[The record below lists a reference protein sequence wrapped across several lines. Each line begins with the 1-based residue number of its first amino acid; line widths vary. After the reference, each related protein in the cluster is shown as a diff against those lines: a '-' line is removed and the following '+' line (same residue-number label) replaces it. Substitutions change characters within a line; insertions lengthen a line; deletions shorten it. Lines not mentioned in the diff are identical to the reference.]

1 MVNVFEGKMETAQ
14 NSTFTVDINRGF
26 KKVQLRQGVSLLAGL
41 ARNSVF
47 IPSACGGNARCG
59 YCKIKLLSPGSAPT
73 APELPLLS
81 EQEKA
86 EGFHLA
92 CQTKPDKDIAIEIP
106 EELFSVKRFSGKVVQ
121 KKMLTYDI
129 LGLTIGL
136 SNPPIIDFKA
146 GQYVQLK
153 SMPYDG
159 NYAVLRDFSIASPPS
174 KKNSI
179 ELMIRKIPNGIFTP
193 WAIDVLKEG
202 DSISFSGPYGK
213 FGASG
218 TSLPMLF
225 IAGGSG
231 MAPVWSVLQDLRQK
245 NCGRRIIYFFGALTQ
260 KDLFLTDEL
269 NKLEKEMPSFK
280 FTPALSNEPA
290 DSGWQGER
298 GLITDVVG
306 RRIPDCSGYE
316 AYLCGSPGMIN
327 ACIAVLKKGG
337 MSGERVFYDKFA

>member
-1 MVNVFEGKMETAQ
+1 MDTTP
-14 NSTFTVDINRGF
+14 NSAITVDINRGH
-26 KKVQLRQGVSLLAGL
+26 KKVELRPGASLLAGL
-41 ARNSVF
+41 ARNNIF

-59 YCKIKLLSPGSAPT
+59 YCKVKVLSSAGGPT
-73 APELPLLS
+73 APELHLLS

-86 EGFHLA
+86 DGFRLA
-92 CQTKPDKDIAIEIP
+92 CQTKPEKDIAIEIP
-106 EELFSVKRFSGKVVQ
+106 EELFSVKRFSGKVAQ

-129 LGLTIGL
+129 FGLTVSL
-136 SNPPIIDFKA
+136 SNPAIIDFKA
-146 GQYVQLK
+146 GQYIQLK
-153 SMPYDG
+153 SMPYAG
-159 NYAVLRDFSIASPPS
+159 NEAVLRDFSIASPPP

-193 WAIDVLKEG
+193 WAFDVLKEG
-202 DSISFSGPYGK
+202 DNISFSGPYGK

-245 NCGRRIIYFFGALTQ
+245 NSGRRISYFFGALTQ

-269 NKLEKEMPSFK
+269 YKLEKEMPAFK

-298 GLITDVVG
+298 GLITEVVS

-316 AYLCGSPGMIN
+316 AYLCGSPGMIK
-327 ACIAVLKKGG
+327 ASIAVLKKGG
-337 MSGERVFYDKFA
+337 MSEENIFYDKFA

>member
-1 MVNVFEGKMETAQ
+1 MDTAP
-14 NSTFTVDINRGF
+14 NPTITVDINRGF
-26 KKVQLRQGVSLLAGL
+26 KKVRLRQGVSLLAGL
-41 ARNSVF
+41 ARNGVF

-59 YCKIKLLSPGSAPT
+59 YCKIKVLSAGSVPT

-86 EGFHLA
+86 GGFRLA
-92 CQTKPDKDIAIEIP
+92 CQTKPDNDIAIEIP
-106 EELFSVKRFSGKVVQ
+106 EDLFAVKRFSGKVVQ
-121 KKMLTYDI
+121 KKLLTYDI
-129 LGLTIGL
+129 IGLTIGL
-136 SNPPIIDFKA
+136 SNQPIIDFKA
-146 GQYVQLK
+146 GQYLQLK
-153 SMPYDG
+153 STPYADHD
-159 NYAVLRDFSIASPPS
+159 AVLRDFSIASPPS

-193 WAIDVLKEG
+193 WAFDVLKEG

-213 FGASG
+213 FGASD

-231 MAPVWSVLQDLRQK
+231 MAPVWSVLQDLQEK
-245 NCGRRIIYFFGALTQ
+245 NCRRRIQYFFGALTQ
-260 KDLFLTDEL
+260 RDLFLTSEL
-269 NKLEKEMPSFK
+269 YKLEKELPAFK

-306 RRIPDCSGYE
+306 RRIPECSGYE

-327 ACIAVLKKGG
+327 ACIAMLRRAG
-337 MSGERVFYDKFA
+337 

>member
-1 MVNVFEGKMETAQ
+1 MDTAP
-14 NSTFTVDINRGF
+14 NSTITVDINRGF
-26 KKVQLRQGVSLLAGL
+26 KKVQLRQGSSLLAGL

-59 YCKIKLLSPGSAPT
+59 YCKIRVLSGENIPT

-81 EQEKA
+81 DKEKTD
-86 EGFHLA
+86 GFRLA
-92 CQTKPDKDIAIEIP
+92 CQTKPEKNIAIEIP

-136 SNPPIIDFKA
+136 SNPPTIDFKA
-146 GQYVQLK
+146 GQYLQLK
-153 SMPYDG
+153 SMPYEG
-159 NYAVLRDFSIASPPS
+159 KEAVLRDFSIASPPS
-174 KKNSI
+174 NKNSI
-179 ELMIRKIPNGIFTP
+179 ELMIRKIPKGIFTP
-193 WAIDVLKEG
+193 WAFDILKEG

-231 MAPVWSVLQDLRQK
+231 MAPVWSVLQDLQQK
-245 NCGRRIIYFFGALTQ
+245 NSSRRIFYFFGALTQ

-269 NKLEKEMPSFK
+269 YKLEKELPDFK
-280 FTPALSNEPA
+280 FIPALSNEPA

-316 AYLCGSPGMIN
+316 GYLCGSPGMIK

-337 MSGERVFYDKFA
+337 MTEDRIFYDKFA